1 MRSAWQLTPSESN
14 GSAEVNVPVNVAVGV
29 RVLVDVLVGVDVGVR
44 VWVAVEVL
52 AGIGVWVG
60 VLVFVDAGVEVWV
73 GVFVGVFV
81 AVAGSDVGQVP
92 WTLRNKKGKLGVLY
106 VSSTVA
112 LPGPLKLIDSPC
124 FREIVTGGWAAGS
137 NSVYWP
143 GLSISPP

>member
-1 MRSAWQLTPSESN
+1 LGGRF
-14 GSAEVNVPVNVAVGV
+14 VAVS
-29 RVLVDVLVGVDVGVR
+29 VG
-44 VWVAVEVL
+44 VAVEVL

-92 WTLRNKKGKLGVLY
+92 WTLRNKWGKLRVLY

-112 LPGPLKLIDSPC
+112 FPGPLKLTDPSC
-124 FREIVTGGWAAGS
+124 FREIATGG
-137 NSVYWP
+137 
-143 GLSISPP
+143 